1 MRKSKILLAGI
12 MAVAVCGML
21 TACGKE
27 NEEVIEETK
36 PTMYAKEKNLYDDS
50 EDETDEESAEQT
62 DISETNNTTESITEE
77 LSASEEQ
84 GTADEM
90 TEEKAVE
97 LCKKAYDVFSGAK
110 DMVEIAKA
118 CDMELY
124 YYFETGEIV
133 DDTEELT
140 AYTGEFLETETDS
153 IPVNFIVS
161 SGVAVEDINWDSA
174 TKLSRKKTT
183 EWNKFIREYM
193 KDNFDGSP
201 EAYEFEEIW
210 AVNVSETESDSSEET
225 TQDSHVVA
233 GYDFENPMFLVV
245 KHNGE
250 WKADLMISMTR
261 QIFNGLTETPVEETE
276 GETADS
282 ADEEAE
288 KES

>member
-27 NEEVIEETK
+27 KEEVIEETK

-77 LSASEEQ
+77 LSASKEQ

-97 LCKKAYDVFSGAK
+97 LCKKAYDAFSGAE
-110 DMVEIAKA
+110 DAAEIAKS

-133 DDTEELT
+133 DDIEELT
-140 AYTGEFLETETDS
+140 AYTGEFLKTE
-153 IPVNFIVS
+153 NFSANLIVS
-161 SGVAVEDINWDSA
+161 SGVTVEDINWDSA

-210 AVNVSETESDSSEET
+210 AVDVSETESDSSEET
-225 TQDSHVVA
+225 TQDSHIIA

-245 KHNGE
+245 KRNGE
-250 WKADLMISMTR
+250 WKADLLLPMTR
-261 QIFNGLTETPVEETE
+261 QIFNGLMETPVEETE
-276 GETADS
+276 NETTDFS
-282 ADEEAE
+282 DEEAE